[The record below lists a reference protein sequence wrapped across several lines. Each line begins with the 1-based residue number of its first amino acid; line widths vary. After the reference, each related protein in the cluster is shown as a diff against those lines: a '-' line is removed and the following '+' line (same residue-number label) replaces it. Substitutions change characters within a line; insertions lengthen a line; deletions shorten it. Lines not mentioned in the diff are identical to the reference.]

1 MVDSGDSETAGK
13 NGSLKSWRTQIAAM
27 AALLHIVGLGMVS
40 AFTASASV
48 DMRKP
53 GSRFESLTSDQVVW
67 IASLPSITAI
77 FGNLFTGEY
86 RQNIC

>member
-1 MVDSGDSETAGK
+1 MIDSWK
-13 NGSLKSWRTQIAAM
+13 TQIAAM

-53 GSRFESLTSDQVVW
+53 GSRFYLSLTSNQVVW

-77 FGNLFTGEY
+77 PGNLLS
-86 RQNIC
+86 